1 MTMHR
6 REAMARV
13 SVRGAGV
20 AWSAGARPGRAY
32 AP

>member
-13 SVRGAGV
+13 SVRGAGS
-20 AWSAGARPGRAY
+20 ACEAGARPGRAHT
-32 AP
+32 P